1 MIEELRI
8 KDFAIIENL
17 IVPLKRGFNVI
28 TGETGAG
35 KSIIVDALSILL
47 KEKVTASDF
56 VKYGKK
62 EAVIEAVLADIDSE
76 CEDDILIIKRVLNT
90 QGKSRAFINESA
102 YTAQGFTNIVSK
114 YINIHGQHEHTYLLR
129 KENHIIF
136 LDLIAGL
143 NNEVKEYNN
152 LYDEAQKLREDIEKS
167 RYEFSLNKERRELY
181 EFQLNEIKS
190 AKLDIDEE
198 RELIEKRQILR
209 NALRL
214 RDLAESSFMIL
225 YDDKNSVYSNLSK
238 ILSQLDELSKYDSA
252 AQEIKGLLEN
262 SYTYIEESIYLL
274 RKLKE
279 KYEPDPILLEK
290 VEERLSLI
298 GKLKSKY
305 GNTIEEILN
314 YAIKIEEMLNSVY
327 DYEEE
332 LIEKEKKLKELDERL
347 NFSAEILSSKRKES
361 AKNIEE
367 KIIEELKF
375 LGFSN
380 SQFEI
385 RIKEIGINNLGKD
398 DVEFFFSAN
407 PGEPPR
413 PLNKVA
419 SGGELS
425 RLMLALKCVE
435 LKMHK
440 GKLSSMT
447 LVFDEIDAGIGGK
460 VAGNVGLRLKELAK
474 VHQVLCVTHLP
485 QIAALGENHIKV
497 NKILSENQTYVE
509 IIPLT
514 GQQRKEEIARMLSG
528 KVTESSLM
536 HAEELLK

>member
-460 VAGNVGLRLKELAK
+460 VAENVGLRLKELAK

-509 IIPLT
+509 VIPLT